1 MSVSASRHS
10 VRRVVTS
17 APTVAAATSEVLR
30 LASVDVVAPV
40 LLVESLVAPI
50 VALVVELLEGSV
62 EEAMVLL
69 FSLVLEVVGSAG
81 DVVLVE
87 LDVEPVAATE
97 PVADVVD

>member
-1 MSVSASRHS
+1 M
-10 VRRVVTS
+10 
-17 APTVAAATSEVLR
+17 AAATSEVLR